1 MPIRWV
7 PPLSDGEIIRKMKIL
22 KENYPE
28 LTGQL
33 QGTGFVI
40 DTGALDSEIAKQVL
54 KSNGFAVNNWGVN
67 FAQISITYNTNS
79 PDRPTSLVQLSDS
92 LNSNQGSHPRQIEF
106 LLELSKAFANLPR
119 NSSELSG
126 EDAIASKFL
135 RIENALSGA
144 VERFEEL
151 QTSFVEKNQKLRDEH
166 EVAVNNLKD
175 QIASEKKE
183 LEEDNQRKRDEIEQ
197 VRKELDDR
205 SNTHARRAIRNEIK
219 TSIAESLGKSVYAK
233 QTLSSK
239 LFIRCVY
246 VLAIALL
253 SGLAVWSTILFSDVA
268 TSDKV
273 LTTSIW
279 IAGGKATISTLSA
292 LGLTLL
298 FLKWEVSWLNQQA
311 SFERVLSS
319 TKVDI
324 DRASWVAESLLE
336 WNRESP
342 GKEVPHELLLSF
354 TRRLFDWDAKLEDN
368 QSATDSLASAI
379 LGSASKLQIG
389 PNGANIELDSKSI
402 RKLDKS

>member
-1 MPIRWV
+1 MLSLTIAFAVRRI
-7 PPLSDGEIIRKMKIL
+7 PPLSVGEIIRKIKNL
-22 KENYPE
+22 RESYSE

-40 DTGALDSEIAKQVL
+40 DIGALESEIAKQVL

-67 FAQISITYNTNS
+67 FAQISIMYNTNS
-79 PDRPTSLVQLSDS
+79 PGKPTSLVQLNDSFNSD
-92 LNSNQGSHPRQIEF
+92 QGGHPRQIEF

-119 NSSELSG
+119 NGSELSG

-144 VERFEEL
+144 VERFEEQ
-151 QTSFVEKNQKLRDEH
+151 QTSFVEKNQKLREEH
-166 EVAVNNLKD
+166 EAAVNSFKD
-175 QIASEKKE
+175 QIASDKKV
-183 LEEDNQRKRDEIEQ
+183 LEEDNQKKRDEIEQ

-219 TSIAESLGKSVYAK
+219 TSITEFLGKSVYAK
-233 QTLSSK
+233 QKLSSM

-246 VLAIALL
+246 ALAIALL
-253 SGLAVWSTILFSDVA
+253 SDLAVWSSILFSDVA
-268 TSDKV
+268 TSDRV

-279 IAGGKATISTLSA
+279 ISGGKATISTLFA
-292 LGLTLL
+292 LCLTLL
-298 FLKWEVSWLNQQA
+298 FMKWEVSWLNQQA
-311 SFERVLSS
+311 PFERVLSS

-379 LGSASKLQIG
+379 LVSASKLQIG
-389 PNGANIELDSKSI
+389 PNGANIEL
-402 RKLDKS
+402 

>member
-92 LNSNQGSHPRQIEF
+92 LNSNQGGHPRQIEF

-119 NSSELSG
+119 NGSELSG

-144 VERFEEL
+144 VERFEEQ
-151 QTSFVEKNQKLRDEH
+151 QTSFVEKNQKLREEH
-166 EVAVNNLKD
+166 EAAVNSFKD
-175 QIASEKKE
+175 QIASDKKV
-183 LEEDNQRKRDEIEQ
+183 LEEDNQKKRDEIEQ

-219 TSIAESLGKSVYAK
+219 TSITEFLGKSVYAK
-233 QTLSSK
+233 QKLSSK

-253 SGLAVWSTILFSDVA
+253 SDLAVWSSILFSDVA
-268 TSDKV
+268 TSDRV

-279 IAGGKATISTLSA
+279 ISGGKATISTLFA
-292 LGLTLL
+292 LCLTLL
-298 FLKWEVSWLNQQA
+298 FMKWEVSWLNQQA
-311 SFERVLSS
+311 PFERVLSS

>member
-1 MPIRWV
+1 MLSLTIAFAVRRI
-7 PPLSDGEIIRKMKIL
+7 PPLSVGEIIRKIKNL
-22 KENYPE
+22 RESYSE

-40 DTGALDSEIAKQVL
+40 DIGALESEIAKQVL
-54 KSNGFAVNNWGVN
+54 KSNGFAVNNLGVN
-67 FAQISITYNTNS
+67 FAQISIMYNTNS
-79 PDRPTSLVQLSDS
+79 PGKPTSLVQLNDSFNSD
-92 LNSNQGSHPRQIEF
+92 QGGHPRQIEF

-119 NSSELSG
+119 NGSELSG

-144 VERFEEL
+144 VERFEEQ
-151 QTSFVEKNQKLRDEH
+151 QTSFVEKNQKLREEH
-166 EVAVNNLKD
+166 EAAVNSFKD
-175 QIASEKKE
+175 QIASDKKV
-183 LEEDNQRKRDEIEQ
+183 LEEDNQKKRDEIEQ

-205 SNTHARRAIRNEIK
+205 SNTHARRAICNEIK
-219 TSIAESLGKSVYAK
+219 TSITEFLGKSVYAK
-233 QTLSSK
+233 QKLSSK

-253 SGLAVWSTILFSDVA
+253 SDLAVWSSILFSDVA
-268 TSDKV
+268 TSNRV

-279 IAGGKATISTLSA
+279 ISGGKATISTLFA
-292 LGLTLL
+292 LCLTLL
-298 FLKWEVSWLNQQA
+298 FMKWEVSWLNQQA
-311 SFERVLSS
+311 PFERVLSS

-379 LGSASKLQIG
+379 LVSASKLQIG
-389 PNGANIELDSKSI
+389 PNGANIEL
-402 RKLDKS
+402 

>member
-1 MPIRWV
+1 MLSLTIAFAVRRI
-7 PPLSDGEIIRKMKIL
+7 PPLSVGEIIRKIKNL
-22 KENYPE
+22 RESYSE

-40 DTGALDSEIAKQVL
+40 DIGALESEIAKQVL

-67 FAQISITYNTNS
+67 FAQISIMYNTNS
-79 PDRPTSLVQLSDS
+79 PGKPTSLVQLNDSFNSD
-92 LNSNQGSHPRQIEF
+92 QGGHPRQIEF

-119 NSSELSG
+119 NGSELSG

-144 VERFEEL
+144 VERFEEQ
-151 QTSFVEKNQKLRDEH
+151 QTSFVEKNQKLREEH
-166 EVAVNNLKD
+166 EAAVNSFKD
-175 QIASEKKE
+175 QIASDKKV
-183 LEEDNQRKRDEIEQ
+183 LEEDNQKKRDEIEQ
-197 VRKELDDR
+197 VRNELDDR

-219 TSIAESLGKSVYAK
+219 TSITEFLGKSVYAK
-233 QTLSSK
+233 QKLSSM

-246 VLAIALL
+246 ALAIALL
-253 SGLAVWSTILFSDVA
+253 SDLAVWSSILFSDVA
-268 TSDKV
+268 TSDRV

-279 IAGGKATISTLSA
+279 ISGGKATISTLFA
-292 LGLTLL
+292 LCLTLL
-298 FLKWEVSWLNQQA
+298 FMKWEVSWLNQQA
-311 SFERVLSS
+311 PFERVLSS

-379 LGSASKLQIG
+379 LVSASKLQIG
-389 PNGANIELDSKSI
+389 PNGANIEL
-402 RKLDKS
+402 